1 MTAQSEVSLEGVR
14 VVEAGEQ
21 GAPGNKAGEGVAKA
35 GEGEV
40 ARRRA
45 SLPLEA
51 RQSEFK
57 EMLLERGVRVG
68 GLRVR
73 VGGLRVR
80 VGGLRV
86 RVGGRR
92 VRVGELRVRVGG
104 RRDGVGLLKA
114 SVVVLEV
121 RVDLDEG
128 TREKGETESVIVIS

>member
-1 MTAQSEVSLEGVR
+1 MTTQSEVSLEGVR

-73 VGGLRVR
+73 VGG
-80 VGGLRV
+80 
-86 RVGGRR
+86 RR

-104 RRDGVGLLKA
+104 RRDGVGLLKV

>member
-73 VGGLRVR
+73 VGG
-80 VGGLRV
+80 
-86 RVGGRR
+86 RR

-104 RRDGVGLLKA
+104 RRDGVGLLKV

-128 TREKGETESVIVIS
+128 TREKGETESMIVIS

>member
-14 VVEAGEQ
+14 VVEAGER
-21 GAPGNKAGEGVAKA
+21 GPADNKAGEGVAKA

-73 VGGLRVR
+73 VGGGRDEVGPLRV
-80 VGGLRV
+80 
-86 RVGGRR
+86 
-92 VRVGELRVRVGG
+92 
-104 RRDGVGLLKA
+104 

-121 RVDLDEG
+121 RVDLDARG
-128 TREKGETESVIVIS
+128 RGRVMIIIS

>member
-1 MTAQSEVSLEGVR
+1 MTTQSEVSLEGVR

-57 EMLLERGVRVG
+57 EMLLERGVRVN
-68 GLRVR
+68 GLRMR

-92 VRVGELRVRVGG
+92 VRAGGLRVRVGELRVRVGG
-104 RRDGVGLLKA
+104 RRDGVGLF
-114 SVVVLEV
+114 SV
-121 RVDLDEG
+121 
-128 TREKGETESVIVIS
+128 SVFAL

>member
-14 VVEAGEQ
+14 VVEAGER
-21 GAPGNKAGEGVAKA
+21 GAPDNKAGEGVAKA

-80 VGGLRV
+80 VGGRRDEVGPLRV
-86 RVGGRR
+86 N
-92 VRVGELRVRVGG
+92 
-104 RRDGVGLLKA
+104 
-114 SVVVLEV
+114 VVVLEV
-121 RVDLDEG
+121 RVDFGARGRGSEQ
-128 TREKGETESVIVIS
+128 RQRVMIIIS

>member
-1 MTAQSEVSLEGVR
+1 MTTQSEVSLEGVR

-73 VGGLRVR
+73 VGG
-80 VGGLRV
+80 
-86 RVGGRR
+86 RR
-92 VRVGELRVRVGG
+92 VKVGELRVRVGG
-104 RRDGVGLLKA
+104 RRDGVGLLKV

-121 RVDLDEG
+121 RVDLDVG

>member
-1 MTAQSEVSLEGVR
+1 MTTQSEVSLEGVR

-73 VGGLRVR
+73 VGG
-80 VGGLRV
+80 
-86 RVGGRR
+86 RR